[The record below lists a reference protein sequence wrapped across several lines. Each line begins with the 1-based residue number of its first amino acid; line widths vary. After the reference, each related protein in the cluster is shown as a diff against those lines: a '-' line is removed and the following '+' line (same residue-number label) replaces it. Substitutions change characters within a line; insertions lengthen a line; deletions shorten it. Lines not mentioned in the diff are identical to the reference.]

1 MSRAISGV
9 GTKLYRDAAGDSS
22 EADWRVISE
31 VLSISG
37 PTMSRGTIDVTNLD
51 SEGGYREFIT
61 GFRDAGDIT
70 ASINYYKDGYKSL
83 KEDFEADD
91 PRWFKIVLPDGQS
104 LWFEAFVT
112 GIPLDIP
119 LDSQISYN
127 VTFKITGRT
136 DYDSDSSSLVYK

>member
-1 MSRAISGV
+1 MSNAISGV
-9 GTKLYRDAAGDSS
+9 GTKLYRDSAGDSS
-22 EADWRVISE
+22 LASWEAISE

-51 SEGGYREFIT
+51 SAGGYREFIT
-61 GFRDAGDIT
+61 GFRDAGEIT
-70 ASINYYKDGYKSL
+70 VNINYYKDGYKSL

-91 PRWFKIVLPDGQS
+91 PRWYKIVLPDNQA
-104 LWFEAFVT
+104 LWFEAYVT

-127 VTFKITGRT
+127 VTFKITGAT
-136 DYDSDSSSLVYK
+136 DYDADSSSAVDK